1 MGRAPRS
8 IDIDIDR
15 SIDCPM
21 PIVGSHVR
29 TGIIKPT
36 STSTRTTHTALTT
49 RSSTICLYI
58 VVDGWCMGARGRG
71 RGHGCVYRYTYHPH
85 IDALGGRACV
95 I

>member
-21 PIVGSHVR
+21 PIVRSHVR

-36 STSTRTTHTALTT
+36 WYEYSYDT
-49 RSSTICLYI
+49 
-58 VVDGWCMGARGRG
+58 
-71 RGHGCVYRYTYHPH
+71 YR
-85 IDALGGRACV
+85 IDDT
-95 I
+95 